1 MGRKRTQLIFE
12 YNAHLAHHCKCLT
25 CGTEDQDEFTDFDR
39 LRSPR
44 VHCCRCKAVRAAKK
58 RQGEERAVRAKEKT
72 RMIPI
77 LPGEMALEHW
87 KDRTGYEV
95 CV

>member
-1 MGRKRTQLIFE
+1 
-12 YNAHLAHHCKCLT
+12 
-25 CGTEDQDEFTDFDR
+25 
-39 LRSPR
+39 
-44 VHCCRCKAVRAAKK
+44 
-58 RQGEERAVRAKEKT
+58 VRAKEKT